1 MSSQVSVVRYQAKDQ
16 RKIRSF
22 EDLEVWQKSH
32 AMVLSLYKITA
43 EFPKE
48 ERFGLTS
55 QLRRAA
61 VSVPANIAEGF
72 TRRSLKDKIHFYNI
86 AQASL
91 HETKYYL
98 ILARDLG
105 FMSPKHDL
113 WALSDEIG
121 RMIHGLIYSLDRA
134 LKPYA

>member
-1 MSSQVSVVRYQAKDQ
+1 MSSQVSVVRYQG
-16 RKIRSF
+16 KIKSF

-32 AMVLSLYKITA
+32 ALVLAIYKVSAT
-43 EFPKE
+43 FPKE

-72 TRRSLKDKIHFYNI
+72 TRRGLKDKVHFYNI

-98 ILARDLG
+98 ILARDLS
-105 FMSPKHDL
+105 FMSSYPVL
-113 WALSDEIG
+113 WSQADEIG
-121 RMIHGLIYSLDRA
+121 KMLHGLIFSLTTET
-134 LKPYA
+134 

>member
-1 MSSQVSVVRYQAKDQ
+1 MSSQVSVVRFQG
-16 RKIRSF
+16 KIKSF

-32 AMVLSLYKITA
+32 AVVLSIYRISA

-48 ERFGLTS
+48 ERYGLTS

-72 TRRSLKDKIHFYNI
+72 TRRGLKDKIHFYNI

-91 HETKYYL
+91 HETKYHL
-98 ILARDLG
+98 ILSRDLG
-105 FMSPKHDL
+105 FLPEKQNL
-113 WALSDEIG
+113 LSLADEVG
-121 RMIHGLIYSLDRA
+121 KMLHGLISALDREA
-134 LKPYA
+134 R